1 MAGPTVAVFSML
13 TAPPRIAQLRS
24 LMHTGPYTL
33 SVRWIQLF
41 KCVKSLSG
49 KRSSSLPH
57 FHSPFLHFSGRALQG
72 RHDKFKP
79 CSLLCHALF
88 LPFHFQTLRL
98 PVSSPVC
105 FVFPVCD
112 GCLMSLWHTHLLH
125 MTEIR
130 RLHMCV
136 FLLSTTPLTLSLSE
150 KKKIFNSDIVHIP
163 F

>member
-13 TAPPRIAQLRS
+13 TAPPHIAQLRS

-33 SVRWIQLF
+33 SVRSIQLF
-41 KCVKSLSG
+41 KRVKSLRG
-49 KRSSSLPH
+49 KRCSSLPH
-57 FHSPFLHFSGRALQG
+57 FHSPSLLFSGRALQG
-72 RHDKFKP
+72 RHDECKP

-112 GCLMSLWHTHLLH
+112 GCLMSLWHAHLLH

-130 RLHMCV
+130 HLHMCV
-136 FLLSTTPLTLSLSE
+136 FLLCKTPLTLSLCKE
-150 KKKIFNSDIVHIP
+150 KIFNSDIVHIP